1 MRNSFFALSCFT
13 TLLALS
19 SGEAAVFQNLNFENA
34 NTNTITDLGFGAH
47 YGPIADLMPGWTLL
61 RGSNTV
67 TQVGFNN
74 VPPGAGFAT
83 IFSPAFVGHAPV
95 IGQYSFAMFPLY
107 DVRSH
112 IILIPFTLSQSGDLP
127 AEVKQIRFLSHGGP
141 VELDV
146 NDSPISLTYTP
157 VPVQPGWN
165 GAIPVYEAEGDIS
178 PYAGLTV
185 ELKFTTLLTPDYLGA
200 TGLDEITFS
209 SVPEPG
215 PVTLLAAGLAAL
227 ALFRITPGSRRRR
240 SALL

>member
-67 TQVGFNN
+67 TLVGFNN
-74 VPPGAGFAT
+74 VPPGAGYAT
-83 IFSPAFVGHAPV
+83 IFSPTFDAPV
-95 IGQYSFAMFPLY
+95 IGRYSFAMVPLY
-107 DVRSH
+107 DVRGT
-112 IILIPFTLSQSGDLP
+112 LFIPFTLSQSGDLP
-127 AEVKQIRFLSHGGP
+127 AEVKQIRFLSLGGP

-165 GAIPVYEAEGDIS
+165 GAIPVFEAEGDIS